1 MSTPSGRGPKP
12 RHRRAPDKQTTPI
25 VSPKQVIARAQ
36 ALPQAPTSAE
46 EPLTAKEVAQLKLHF
61 KFLREHRNVL
71 KLRVN
76 AAEDLLLNGV
86 KEPTHRGVCQH
97 LLAKV
102 ERTRVLTVSQT
113 LPPAEAVRLLGG
125 VLRFAPDIAYL
136 LRYLECVKQTA
147 SQKQAGAALTEVLER
162 IDYSQL
168 SAAQMRQ
175 LVALIVDVFA
185 ERDLPVFVFTLLYDR
200 AFREALD
207 RSLEGFPEVLSR
219 MMRPLRAL
227 HEIVAQA
234 ARRHERAPSVSELK
248 QGMDL
253 LLDVEPSSLT
263 HLPEA
268 TRRRLFHLATDMLR
282 ANQPLPSGA
291 LETILS
297 TLGFPDSTQRASAT
311 LSLAGALL
319 ASGQQAAA
327 RKLLEQERRAPSP
340 GAEVVRWCDALDAQH
355 IGEVALESARS
366 RDERPPSGRWFR
378 GWDLR
383 SQSVVLVRCGNVSER
398 ALYAEQIE
406 LWRSL
411 FVPAVS
417 RVVAWSSAAQPPY
430 VAVQLP
436 GTPLSRE
443 IKGNARVP
451 ERLRRQWAVELCS
464 ILSALAA
471 CGALI
476 ADAELRRFNLLGDGK
491 LFLVDLWPLQK
502 VDPQLGVSE
511 HLGLAKRGA
520 LQFIQAAPCY
530 GFSDDALA
538 RMQGAQDMAELV
550 RILEGA

>member
-1 MSTPSGRGPKP
+1 MSSPPGRGTKP
-12 RHRRAPDKQTTPI
+12 RHRRSPEKQSAPI

-46 EPLTAKEVAQLKLHF
+46 EPLTAKEIAQLKLHF

-102 ERTRVLTVSQT
+102 ERSRVLTVSQT

-125 VLRFAPDIAYL
+125 VLRFAPDIAFL

-175 LVALIVDVFA
+175 LVGLIVDVFA

-219 MMRPLRAL
+219 MMRPLRSL

-234 ARRHERAPSVSELK
+234 ARRHEPTPAVSELK
-248 QGMDL
+248 QAMDL

-263 HLPEA
+263 HLPESA
-268 TRRRLFHLATDMLR
+268 RRRLFLLATDMLR
-282 ANQPLPSGA
+282 ANQALPSGA
-291 LETILS
+291 LEAILS
-297 TLGFPDSTQRASAT
+297 TLGFPDPTQKASAT

-319 ASGQQAAA
+319 TSGQQAAA
-327 RKLLEQERRAPSP
+327 KKLLEQERRAGSSS
-340 GAEVVRWCDALDAQH
+340 AELVRWCDALDAQH
-355 IGEVALESARS
+355 IGEVALESSRS
-366 RDERPPSGRWFR
+366 RDERPASGRWFR
-378 GWDLR
+378 GWHLR
-383 SQSVVLVRCGNVSER
+383 TQSVVLVRCGNPGER
-398 ALYAEQIE
+398 ALYAEQID
-406 LWRSL
+406 LWRNL
-411 FVPAVS
+411 LVPAVS
-417 RVVAWSSAAQPPY
+417 RVVATSAESPTPY
-430 VAVQLP
+430 LAVQLP
-436 GTPLSRE
+436 GTPLTRE
-443 IKGNARVP
+443 IKGNGRVP
-451 ERLRRQWAVELCS
+451 ERLRKGWAIELCS
-464 ILSALAA
+464 ILSALA
-471 CGALI
+471 GFGVLLT
-476 ADAELRRFNLLGDGK
+476 DAELRRFNLVGDGQ
-491 LFLVDLWPLQK
+491 LFLVDLWPLRK
-502 VDPQLGVSE
+502 ADPQVALSE
-511 HLGLAKRGA
+511 HLDLAKRGA
-520 LQFIQAAPCY
+520 IQLTQASPCY
-530 GFSDDALA
+530 GFGDNASA
-538 RMQGAQDMAELV
+538 RMQAARDMAELV
-550 RILEGA
+550 RTLEGA